1 MNNTQDTEAEQ
12 RARLPYEMSI
22 GGKKFTSLTALMR
35 KHGFDQARVGSQG
48 PLQFLQAFGIPV
60 GVSVPLARGD
70 GETYYI
76 HKEHAEFTENC
87 LQKIAV
93 VRDEKAKAEEAA
105 KSKKADSNADHT
117 MLMDQTMLMFTA
129 LQRQIQRQNEVLARQ
144 SAMLETLLSELGV
157 KERGTKPEL
166 RAVG

>member
-1 MNNTQDTEAEQ
+1 MNNTQDTEAKQ

-22 GGKKFTSLTALMR
+22 SGKKFTSLTALMR
-35 KHGFDQARVGSQG
+35 KYGFDQARIGNQG

-60 GVSVPLARGD
+60 GVTVPLGR

-76 HKEHAEFTENC
+76 HKEHTEFTENC
-87 LQKIAV
+87 LQKIAA

-105 KSKKADSNADHT
+105 KAKKADSNADHT

-129 LQRQIQRQNEVLARQ
+129 LQRQIQQQNEMLARQ
-144 SAMLETLLSELGV
+144 NAMLETVLSELGV
-157 KERGTKPEL
+157 EERDTKPDL